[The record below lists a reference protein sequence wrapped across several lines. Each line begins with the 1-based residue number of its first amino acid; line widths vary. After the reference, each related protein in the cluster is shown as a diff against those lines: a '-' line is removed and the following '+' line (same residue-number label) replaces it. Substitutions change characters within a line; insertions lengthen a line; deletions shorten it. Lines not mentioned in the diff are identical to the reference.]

1 MKTFLSPRIFIK
13 AFIIAGAIGLTGH
26 LNAQDP
32 IFTQFYNNPLYY
44 NPGTVG
50 LNPGMRM
57 RFNYRDQW
65 PSLPVDFKTY
75 DFSMDVAERNIPG
88 SGGLGIIALSDKA
101 GTGMMKTSMLGLA
114 TSVRIPLQEN
124 MVAQV
129 GIMTSFVQK
138 MINWDE
144 CVFPDQLDS
153 RFGNIHKT
161 AFDFPDKSKVTYPD
175 FAIGGVYRFTEVG
188 MSFAN
193 IQGTLGAA
201 MHHVFRPNE
210 SFLGLTSPLPR
221 KLVIHGDLVFE
232 IDQSEGNFYNRS
244 RNPKTF
250 KFNPGFN
257 LEKQGDFS
265 TYSIGVNILKSSIY
279 SGVWFRNQTFDF
291 VQSNDLMLA
300 LGLYLPFNKDSR
312 IKLMYTYD
320 FILTE
325 LRPAAGASHEIT
337 IAFEFDEFNL
347 FSGGGGG
354 GRGFGSSSRG
364 GRSYHEMECCPF

>member
-1 MKTFLSPRIFIK
+1 MKTSLSLRIFIK
-13 AFIIAGAIGLTGH
+13 AFIIAGAIGITGH
-26 LNAQDP
+26 LKAQDP

-50 LNPGMRM
+50 LNQGMRM

-75 DFSMDVAERNIPG
+75 NFSMDVAERNIPG

-101 GTGMMKTSMLGLA
+101 GTGMMKTSILGLA
-114 TSVRIPLQEN
+114 TSVRVPLQEN

-138 MINWDE
+138 MINWEDL
-144 CVFPDQLDS
+144 VFTDQLNP
-153 RFGNIHKT
+153 RYGNINPT
-161 AFDFPDKSKVTYPD
+161 AFEAPDKSKVTYPD
-175 FAIGGVYRFTEVG
+175 LAVGGVYRFSEVG

-193 IQGTLGAA
+193 IQGTIGAA
-201 MHHVFRPNE
+201 MHHVFKPNE
-210 SFLGLTSPLPR
+210 SFLGLSSPLPR
-221 KLVIHGDLVFE
+221 KLVVHGDLVFE

-300 LGLYLPFNKDSR
+300 LGLYLPFNRDSR
-312 IKLMYTYD
+312 LKLMYTYD

-337 IAFEFDEFNL
+337 IALEFDEFNL

-354 GRGFGSSSRG
+354 GRSFGSSSRG

>member
-1 MKTFLSPRIFIK
+1 MKTSLSPRIFIK
-13 AFIIAGAIGLTGH
+13 AFIIAGTIGFTGH
-26 LNAQDP
+26 LKAQDP

-88 SGGLGIIALSDKA
+88 SGGLGLIALSDKA
-101 GTGMMKTSMLGLA
+101 GTGMMKTSILGLA
-114 TSVRIPLQEN
+114 TSVRVPLQEN

-138 MINWDE
+138 MINWDDL
-144 CVFPDQLDS
+144 VFTDQLS
-153 RFGNIHKT
+153 PRYGNIYKS
-161 AFDFPDKSKVTYPD
+161 AFEAPDKSKVTYPD
-175 FAIGGVYRFTEVG
+175 FAVGGVYRFTEVG
-188 MSFAN
+188 LSFAN

-312 IKLMYTYD
+312 LKIMYTYD
-320 FILTE
+320 LILTE

-337 IAFEFDEFNL
+337 LAFEFDEFNL

>member
-1 MKTFLSPRIFIK
+1 MKTSLSLRIVIK
-13 AFIIAGAIGLTGH
+13 AFIIAGAIGITGH

-50 LNPGMRM
+50 LNQGMRM

-88 SGGLGIIALSDKA
+88 SGGIGIIALSDKA
-101 GTGMMKTSMLGLA
+101 GTGNMKTSILGLA
-114 TSVRIPLQEN
+114 TSVRVPLQEN
-124 MVAQV
+124 MIAQV

-138 MINWDE
+138 MINWDDL
-144 CVFPDQLDS
+144 VFTDQLNS
-153 RFGNIHKT
+153 RYGNIYPT
-161 AFDFPDKSKVTYPD
+161 AFETPDKSKVTYPD
-175 FAIGGVYRFTEVG
+175 FAIGGVYRFSEVG

-210 SFLGLTSPLPR
+210 SFLGLSSPLPR
-221 KLVIHGDLVFE
+221 KIVVHGDLVFE

-265 TYSIGVNILKSSIY
+265 TYTIGVNILKSSIY

-300 LGLYLPFNKDSR
+300 LGLYLPFNRDSR
-312 IKLMYTYD
+312 IKIMYTYD

-337 IAFEFDEFNL
+337 IALEFDEFNL

-354 GRGFGSSSRG
+354 GRGFGSSGRG